1 MNRKTSILAL
11 FMAMTIATSMLTACG
26 GKKEP
31 SSSDSSDVASS
42 IESGYHNDE
51 SQVGGDGDESS
62 TPDQNPDSS
71 EPGNA
76 DGSKPGS
83 ASTTTTR
90 RPAHGRKLIGNT
102 FTTGFP
108 IVKNKEKL
116 KIMTIGSPSYGDLQ
130 KNAFTKDF
138 EQMTNVQIEWVLV
151 PEEKINERKVLAL
164 QSGNLPDMF
173 SLYTTSITD
182 AEVANYSKNGAF
194 VDLTAAI
201 EAYGENIKR
210 VFEKIPAAKAVSTS
224 LENKKIYTLPY
235 ITETKVAHTLAINQ
249 VWLNKLGLP
258 IPKTMDE
265 FYDTLVAFKNEDP
278 NGNGQND
285 EIPFAT
291 FMINNGLFIPWGISD
306 FLAIGKDGK
315 LVYTPTT
322 ENQRRALIFWNKVY
336 KEDLMDKS
344 SLGDMAGDW
353 QKYRQLISGGKVGI
367 WQWQNVNDFSEVLL
381 KQYVPISW
389 PSAGLNLNNLPSNT
403 VKVGATV
410 GGRGFIITKAC
421 KNVPMAV
428 RVADFFYS
436 DDGYMYKMY
445 GAPGKYYTKIGDNYQ
460 MKSFKEG
467 DEKKDAP
474 GTLLNGINYLM
485 DGKKLD
491 APGKTSV
498 EKARAGFM
506 TKANNEYLRRV
517 KETGSKQVFR
527 IFSPTEADRLNRY
540 TVVDGNTVHW
550 NYLMRFIKDEFNIQT
565 QWSTFVQNV
574 ESKGLAEYMKIQQT
588 AFDRGK
594 PYIK

>member
-1 MNRKTSILAL
+1 MNRNIVAL
-11 FMAMTIATSMLTACG
+11 LMAMIIAISMFTACG

-31 SSSDSSDVASS
+31 SSSDPSDVASS
-42 IESGYHNDE
+42 IESGSHKDE

-62 TPDQNPDSS
+62 TPDQDPDLS
-71 EPGNA
+71 EPG
-76 DGSKPGS
+76 DTDESKPDT
-83 ASTTTTR
+83 AATTR
-90 RPAHGRKLIGNT
+90 GSSQGRKLIGNT
-102 FTTGFP
+102 YTTGFP
-108 IVKNKEKL
+108 IVKNKEKF
-116 KIMTIGSPSYGDLQ
+116 KIMTIGLPSYGDLQ

-182 AEVANYSKNGAF
+182 AEVAIYSKNGTF
-194 VDLTAAI
+194 VDLTDAI
-201 EAYGENIKR
+201 EVYGENIKR
-210 VFEKIPAAKAVSTS
+210 VFEKIPAAKAVSTN
-224 LENKKIYTLPY
+224 LENKRIYTLPY
-235 ITETKVAHTLAINQ
+235 ITETKVAHFLAINQ

-306 FLAIGKDGK
+306 FVAIGKDGK

-322 ENQRRALIFWNKVY
+322 ENQRLALIFWNKVY

-344 SLGDMAGDW
+344 CLGDMAGDW
-353 QKYRQLISGGKVGI
+353 LKYRQLISSGKVGI
-367 WQWQNVNDFSEVLL
+367 WQWQNVNDFSENLL

-389 PSAGLNLNNLPSNT
+389 PSAGINIGNLPSDT
-403 VKVGATV
+403 VKVGSPV
-410 GGRGFIITKAC
+410 GGRGFVITKAC

-445 GAPGKYYTKIGDNYQ
+445 GAPGKYYTKVGSNYQ
-460 MKSFKEG
+460 MKTFKEG

-498 EKARAGFM
+498 EKARAAFM
-506 TKANNEYLRRV
+506 EKANNEYLRRV
-517 KETGSKQVFR
+517 KQTGAKPVFR
-527 IFSPTEADRLNRY
+527 IFTPTEAERLNRY

-550 NYLMRFIKDEFNIQT
+550 NYLMRFIKGEFNIQT

-574 ESKGLAEYMKIQQT
+574 ESKGLAGYMKIQQA